1 MRAIIV
7 MAISVIAGKNHLSP
21 PAKGRLCGILA
32 WLERRIIVLVLP
44 TAKWL
49 GGSADHSQLR
59 ALSRLR
65 ARRVRT
71 HLEEGAG
78 STVIYAIIGHVPKVA
93 MMTTTSFR
101 SVNAGV
107 QWPCV
112 ASSVCTIIARTLPQ
126 C

>member
-1 MRAIIV
+1 MFAQ
-7 MAISVIAGKNHLSP
+7 
-21 PAKGRLCGILA
+21 AKVRLFGTSD
-32 WLERRIIVLVLP
+32 WLERRIIVLVLL

-49 GGSADHSQLR
+49 GGSANFSLR
-59 ALSRLR
+59 SALSRLQ

-112 ASSVCTIIARTLPQ
+112 ANSVCIIIARTLPQ
-126 C
+126 R

>member
-1 MRAIIV
+1 MCAIAVIV
-7 MAISVIAGKNHLSP
+7 FLVNVGKRPLFAG
-21 PAKGRLCGILA
+21 ATVRLFGILA
-32 WLERRIIVLVLP
+32 WLERRIIVLVFP

-78 STVIYAIIGHVPKVA
+78 SIVIYAIIGHAPKVA
-93 MMTTTSFR
+93 MMTTTSLR
-101 SVNAGV
+101 SVNAGA
-107 QWPCV
+107 QWQCV
-112 ASSVCTIIARTLPQ
+112 ANSVCTIIARTLPQ
-126 C
+126 Y